1 MRAGLSSFAR
11 IFVLVFS
18 LVFACLESCVIRCLS
33 PEQKAARHNPSMK
46 TCPNCGAEYPDTTTL
61 CPSDGVALEKTG
73 DSLLGQVLAGKY
85 RMEERLNQGGMGAVY
100 RGTHVLMDKTV
111 AVKVL
116 RPALAA
122 DEKIVARFSREA
134 RAASRISHPHAVS
147 VTDFG
152 ESEDG
157 VVFLV
162 MEYLDGKTLKEIIRA
177 AGPMPLP
184 RVVEIIRQ
192 VGGALDAAHEQGVV
206 HRDLKSENI
215 MLLNSAVPDYAKVL
229 DFGIAKVREP
239 TGAYDPG
246 LTAPDLVIGTPQYM
260 SPEQCSQASEIDA
273 RSDLYSLGVI
283 IYEMLVGH
291 VPFTGPSP
299 TSIMMKHLQDE
310 APSVSQERPD
320 LPSGVGR
327 VVQRAMAKRPDDRYH
342 NVGDLVEDLTMA
354 SGVEVAAVPP
364 VPTSSASNRFVVPTH
379 SSAER
384 ASIELDEETMVRP
397 RVENRSVA
405 NVAPLTTEMYAVAPV
420 SNLNLWKILV
430 PSLAGLLVVFAAV
443 YEFTRNSEPA
453 NNRESQPELVAD
465 PNSQAVEPSPPATG
479 RAEEDIPSGGITA
492 NQVTNANENAEAN
505 ENANANPN
513 AEATLSPIVTV
524 NSNANSNVADENS
537 NQNTNKPPTAN
548 VPLPSPSNRVN
559 TNEQPPI
566 PPPGNKPAPQPSAK
580 PPDVPPSR

>member
-1 MRAGLSSFAR
+1 
-11 IFVLVFS
+11 
-18 LVFACLESCVIRCLS
+18 
-33 PEQKAARHNPSMK
+33 MK

-61 CPSDGVALEKTG
+61 CPVDGIALEKTG

-85 RMEERLNQGGMGAVY
+85 RIDERLNEGGMGSVY

-134 RAASRISHPHAVS
+134 RAASRISHPHALS

-162 MEYLDGKTLKEIIRA
+162 MEYIDGKTLKEIIREE
-177 AGPMPLP
+177 GPMPLP

-215 MLLNSAVPDYAKVL
+215 MLLNSAGTDYAKVL
-229 DFGIAKVREP
+229 DFGIAKISEP
-239 TGAYDPG
+239 TGTYDPG

-291 VPFTGPSP
+291 VPFTGQSP
-299 TSIMMKHLQDE
+299 TAIMMKHMQDE
-310 APSVSQERPD
+310 APSVLQERPD
-320 LPSGVGR
+320 LPLGVGR
-327 VVQRAMAKRPDDRYH
+327 VVQRALAKLPDNRYQH
-342 NVGDLVEDLTMA
+342 VGDLVEDLTIA
-354 SGVEVAAVPP
+354 AGVEAATTPP
-364 VPTSSASNRFVVPTH
+364 VPSSARDRIVVPTH
-379 SSAER
+379 STSER
-384 ASIELDEETMVRP
+384 AVAEADEETAVRP
-397 RVENRSVA
+397 RVENGLPA
-405 NVAPLTTEMYAVAPV
+405 YVAPRTNQMYPASPAG
-420 SNLNLWKILV
+420 NLNIWKILI
-430 PSLAGLLVVFAAV
+430 PSLAGLLLVFAVV
-443 YEFTRNSEPA
+443 YAFTKSSEPA
-453 NNRESQPELVAD
+453 NSNQSQPGLVAD

-479 RAEEDIPSGGITA
+479 TSEQDIPSGGTTA
-492 NQVTNANENAEAN
+492 NPVTSANQ
-505 ENANANPN
+505 NANANAN

-524 NSNANSNVADENS
+524 NSNANSNS
-537 NQNTNKPPTAN
+537 NQNTGEPSPPN
-548 VPLPSPSNRVN
+548 VSLPTPSNRVN
-559 TNEQPPI
+559 TNEQPSI
-566 PPPGNKPAPQPSAK
+566 PPPGNKPAPQPSAE
-580 PPDVPPSR
+580 PPGASAPPSR

>member
-1 MRAGLSSFAR
+1 
-11 IFVLVFS
+11 
-18 LVFACLESCVIRCLS
+18 
-33 PEQKAARHNPSMK
+33 MK
-46 TCPNCGAEYPDTTTL
+46 TCPKCGAEYPDTTTL
-61 CPSDGVALEKTG
+61 CPSDGVALEKTD

-85 RMEERLNQGGMGAVY
+85 RMDERLNEGGMGAVY

-111 AVKVL
+111 AIKVL
-116 RPALAA
+116 RPTLAA

-162 MEYLDGKTLKEIIRA
+162 MEYLDGKTLKEIIREEGSMA
-177 AGPMPLP
+177 LP

-215 MLLNSAVPDYAKVL
+215 MLLNSGGPDYAKVL
-229 DFGIAKVREP
+229 DFGIAKITEP
-239 TGAYDPG
+239 SGAYDPG

-291 VPFTGPSP
+291 VPFTGHSP
-299 TSIMMKHLQDE
+299 TAIMMKQMQDE
-310 APSVSQERPD
+310 APSILHERPD
-320 LPSGVGR
+320 LPPGVGS
-327 VVQRAMAKRPDDRYH
+327 VVQRAMAKLPSDRYQH
-342 NVGDLVEDLTMA
+342 VGDLVEDLT
-354 SGVEVAAVPP
+354 VAAGMEAAAVRP
-364 VPTSSASNRFVVPTH
+364 VPTTSAGNRIVVPTH
-379 SSAER
+379 STAER
-384 ASIELDEETMVRP
+384 AATEPDEETMVRP
-397 RVENRSVA
+397 RVANRSGA
-405 NVAPLTTEMYAVAPV
+405 NAAPRTNEMYAASPTGD
-420 SNLNLWKILV
+420 LNLWKILI
-430 PSLAGLLVVFAAV
+430 PSLAGLLLVFAVV
-443 YEFTRNSEPA
+443 YAFTRGSEPV
-453 NNRESQPELVAD
+453 NDNQSQPALVAD

-479 RAEEDIPSGGITA
+479 RAEQGIPSGGVT
-492 NQVTNANENAEAN
+492 NPVTNANANAN
-505 ENANANPN
+505 SNLNANANAN
-513 AEATLSPIVTV
+513 AEPTLSPIVTV

-537 NQNTNKPPTAN
+537 NQNTSKPSPPNVSLPT
-548 VPLPSPSNRVN
+548 PSNRVN

-566 PPPGNKPAPQPSAK
+566 PPPGDKPAPQPSAK
-580 PPDVPPSR
+580 PTEVSPPSL